1 MDHSC
6 GEALLCKVVREHG
19 SNISTAQYTDVVNV
33 LFETLYVPKSTSDP
47 TNIPY
52 TLAGSAE
59 VAVATSTVCLL
70 NNPSAYQTLIQEI
83 QSKNPP
89 QTTNHIT
96 THEDLLG
103 IHYL

>member
-1 MDHSC
+1 M
-6 GEALLCKVVREHG
+6 
-19 SNISTAQYTDVVNV
+19 STAQYTDVVNV
-33 LFETLYVPKSTSDP
+33 LFETLYVPKSTSYP

-52 TLAGSAE
+52 SLAGSAE
-59 VAVATSTVCLL
+59 VAVATSTVMYCLL

-103 IHYL
+103 MPYL